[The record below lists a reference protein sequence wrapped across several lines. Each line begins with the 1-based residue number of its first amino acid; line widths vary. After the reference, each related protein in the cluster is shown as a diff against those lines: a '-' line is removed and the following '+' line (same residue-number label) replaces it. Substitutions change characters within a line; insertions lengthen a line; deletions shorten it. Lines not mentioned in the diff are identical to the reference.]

1 MKMTKVKTKNGI
13 QEKIL
18 KIAQKRPAGK
28 KDVKE
33 QRKKRFGIKSIR
45 GQLTAAFLVPVV
57 LIILLGVFSY
67 WKSSEALVDNY
78 KKSTL
83 ETFQAKADYIDML
96 MNGVKEK
103 AVQLVVHQDIMD
115 YYGKDY
121 TGSTK
126 KMGEGTKKFNAV
138 SIVAA
143 GVFGTSTQIKNYYIF
158 GEKGKTIESATAL
171 NVDYYKE
178 FLETQECKN
187 LQEMKENFVWTG
199 YHNFIDESVGL
210 SSDSYAVSLTM
221 YSNLPKIFIICDI
234 RMETMQEILSSI
246 DLGAGSIL
254 GFVTADG
261 REILSDSAI
270 TEPVFTGLDAYTQA
284 IASDTQDVF
293 NEDITYNG
301 KDYCFVYSKVGETGA
316 VFCGLVPRSVLLQDA
331 TTIGYVTLAIVIVAV
346 IIAMAIGTYIATG
359 IGKTIRRMNKGLEQ
373 ASKGDLTVK
382 FATNRKDEFLTLSDS
397 MNHMVSNT
405 HQLIE
410 EASGVNGKIMTSSQ
424 NVSSIIQE
432 MVSMTQNISVSVTE
446 VERGCVQ
453 QAGDI
458 EQCAT
463 YMNVLSEGISEVHES
478 IGVIEKISDEAKDA
492 IEQGVTIVNQLNSKM
507 SATSEITNVVI
518 SGMEDLEK
526 NSSSIDTIVNVINEL
541 SSQTNLL
548 SLNASIEAARAGAAG
563 RGFTVVADEI
573 RKLADLT
580 MSAGRDISKLI
591 ADIQDK
597 TKDTA
602 RFAEQA
608 GEIVRS
614 QTEALSSTITL
625 FSTINNSVVHLT
637 KNLGDMVIRIDKM
650 MKIKEESMDRISNVA
665 AISQESA
672 AVAEEVNATT
682 GSQMQMMEE
691 LTTEAGKLK
700 DDIRELEVAIQKFVV
715 E

>member
-1 MKMTKVKTKNGI
+1 KGNT
-13 QEKIL
+13 
-18 KIAQKRPAGK
+18 
-28 KDVKE
+28 
-33 QRKKRFGIKSIR
+33 
-45 GQLTAAFLVPVV
+45 
-57 LIILLGVFSY
+57 
-67 WKSSEALVDNY
+67 
-78 KKSTL
+78 
-83 ETFQAKADYIDML
+83 
-96 MNGVKEK
+96 VKEK

-121 TGSTK
+121 SGSPK

-143 GVFGTSTQIKNYYIF
+143 GVFGTSTQVKNYYIF

-171 NVDYYKE
+171 NVDYYNE
-178 FLETQECKN
+178 YLETQECKN
-187 LQEMKENFVWTG
+187 LQEMKENFMWTG
-199 YHNFIDESVGL
+199 YHTFIDESVGL
-210 SSDSYAVSLTM
+210 SSDAYAVSLTM
-221 YSNLPKIFIICDI
+221 YSNLPKLFIICDI
-234 RMETMQEILSSI
+234 RMETIQEILNSI
-246 DLGAGSIL
+246 DLGEGSIL

-261 REILSDSAI
+261 REILQDTTISQPLF
-270 TEPVFTGLDAYTQA
+270 TELEAYKQA
-284 IASDTQDVF
+284 VLSNEEDIF
-293 NEDITYNG
+293 NEDIKYDG
-301 KDYCFVYSKVGETGA
+301 KDYCFVYSKVGTTGT
-316 VFCGLVPRSVLLQDA
+316 VFCGLVPRAVLLQDA
-331 TTIGYVTLAIVIVAV
+331 NTIGYVTLAIVIIAV
-346 IIAMAIGTYIATG
+346 MIAMAIGTYISTG

-373 ASKGDLTVK
+373 ASSGDLTVK
-382 FATNRKDEFLTLSDS
+382 FSTNRKDEFLTLSDS
-397 MNHMVSNT
+397 MNHMVKNT

-410 EASGVNGKIMTSSQ
+410 EASGVNGKIMSSSQ
-424 NVSSIIQE
+424 NVSGIIQE
-432 MVSMTQNISVSVTE
+432 MVNMTQNISVSVTE

-463 YMNVLSEGISEVHES
+463 YMNILSEGISEVHES
-478 IGVIEKISDEAKDA
+478 IGAIEKISDEAKEA
-492 IEQGVTIVNQLNSKM
+492 IEQGVVIVNQLNSKM

-518 SGMEDLEK
+518 GGIEELEK
-526 NSSSIDTIVNVINEL
+526 NSRSIDTIVNVINEL

-548 SLNASIEAARAGAAG
+548 SLNASIEAARAGSAG

-614 QTEALSSTITL
+614 QTEALDGTIHL
-625 FSTINNSVVHLT
+625 FTTINDSVVHLT
-637 KNLGDMVIRIDKM
+637 KSLGDMVIRIDKM

-682 GSQMQMMEE
+682 GNQMQMMEE
-691 LTTEAGKLK
+691 LATEAGKLK
-700 DDIRELEVAIQKFVV
+700 EDIHELEVAIQKFVV
-715 E
+715 C